1 MLLLEKVVEVQWV
14 KKVTSEYLQG
24 CRVHGVAVLEDVLLV
39 VSAAED
45 EGPVSVGCSTSSLEV
60 SFP

>member
-1 MLLLEKVVEVQWV
+1 M

-24 CRVHGVAVLEDVLLV
+24 CRVHGVAELEVVLLV

-45 EGPVSVGCSTSSLEV
+45 ERPVSDDHSASSLAV

>member
-1 MLLLEKVVEVQWV
+1 M

-24 CRVHGVAVLEDVLLV
+24 CRVHGVAMLEVVLLV
-39 VSAAED
+39 VSDD
-45 EGPVSVGCSTSSLEV
+45 EGPVSVGFFVSSLEV

>member
-1 MLLLEKVVEVQWV
+1 M

-24 CRVHGVAVLEDVLLV
+24 CRVHGVAELEVVLLV

-45 EGPVSVGCSTSSLEV
+45 ERPVSVGFFVLSLEV

>member
-1 MLLLEKVVEVQWV
+1 M

-24 CRVHGVAVLEDVLLV
+24 CRVHGVAELEVVLLV

>member
-1 MLLLEKVVEVQWV
+1 M

-24 CRVHGVAVLEDVLLV
+24 CRVHGVAELEV
-39 VSAAED
+39 AED
-45 EGPVSVGCSTSSLEV
+45 EGPVSVGFFVLSLEV

>member
-1 MLLLEKVVEVQWV
+1 MPLLEKDVEVQWV

-24 CRVHGVAVLEDVLLV
+24 CRVHGVAELEVVLLV

-45 EGPVSVGCSTSSLEV
+45 EGLVSVGCSASSLEV

>member
-14 KKVTSEYLQG
+14 KRGTSEYLPG
-24 CRVHGVAVLEDVLLV
+24 CREHGMEVLLV

-45 EGPVSVGCSTSSLEV
+45 EGPVSVGYSASSLEV

>member
-1 MLLLEKVVEVQWV
+1 M

-24 CRVHGVAVLEDVLLV
+24 CRVHGVAELEVVLLV

-45 EGPVSVGCSTSSLEV
+45 EGPFSVGFFVSSLEV